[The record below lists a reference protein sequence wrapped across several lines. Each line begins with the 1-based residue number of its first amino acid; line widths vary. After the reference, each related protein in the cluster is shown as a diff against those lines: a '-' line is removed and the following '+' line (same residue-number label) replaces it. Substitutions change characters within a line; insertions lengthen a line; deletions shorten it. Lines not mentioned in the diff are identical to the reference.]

1 MACVWKKL
9 RKFLN
14 KIIFFWQHLLQ
25 VVFFP
30 GLKIHSHISFF
41 HHVIAQKLLNING
54 SRSVKWPV
62 HFTSQ
67 VTNPQNISLGAYTA
81 PGRSAGQYIQAI
93 NKIILGDNIYMA
105 PGVKII
111 SANHVSGN
119 LSKHEDSAPINLG
132 DNCWLGANSVIL
144 PGVTL
149 GPSTVVG
156 AGAVVSKSF
165 PAGHVVI
172 GGVPARS
179 LKNLS
184 E

>member
-1 MACVWKKL
+1 LEAIVEKAFL
-9 RKFLN
+9 RWILKSYI
-14 KIIFFWQHLLQ
+14 KIIITYWQRLLQ

-41 HHVIAQKLLNING
+41 HHVIAQKVLNLNG
-54 SRSVKWPV
+54 SRRVNWPV

-67 VTNPQNISLGAYTA
+67 VTNPQNIEVGAYTA
-81 PGRSAGQYIQAI
+81 PGRAAGQYVQAI
-93 NKIILGDNIYMA
+93 NKITFGENIYMA

-111 SANHVSGN
+111 SANHENSP
-119 LSKHEDSAPINLG
+119 PIILG

-172 GGVPARS
+172 VGVPARA
-179 LKNLS
+179 LKRLS